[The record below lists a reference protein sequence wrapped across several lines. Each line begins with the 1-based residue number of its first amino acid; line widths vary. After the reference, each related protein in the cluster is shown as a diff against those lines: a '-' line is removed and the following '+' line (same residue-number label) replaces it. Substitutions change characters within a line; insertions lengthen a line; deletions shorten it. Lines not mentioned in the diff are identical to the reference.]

1 MILRTLLTI
10 AVTMGPMANAVAAT
24 SAPQT
29 PAAQA
34 PQASADPADT
44 KDLVGRQVIDRS
56 GENIG
61 DVTAVLRNSSGGIK
75 QLVVQTGGKHIL
87 LPMQSVTRQGDVLRT
102 AQAAADVVKLPS
114 AGPPY
119 DTSDQ

>member
-1 MILRTLLTI
+1 MILRTLLTV
-10 AVTMGPMANAVAAT
+10 AVTMGPLANAVAAT
-24 SAPQT
+24 AAPPTSEASPQT
-29 PAAQA
+29 STDAT
-34 PQASADPADT
+34 DT
-44 KDLVGRQVIDRS
+44 KDLVGRQVIDRA

-61 DVTAVLRNSSGGIK
+61 DVTAVLRNASGGIK

-102 AQAAADVVKLPS
+102 TQAAAEVVKLPS

-119 DTSDQ
+119 DTGDQE